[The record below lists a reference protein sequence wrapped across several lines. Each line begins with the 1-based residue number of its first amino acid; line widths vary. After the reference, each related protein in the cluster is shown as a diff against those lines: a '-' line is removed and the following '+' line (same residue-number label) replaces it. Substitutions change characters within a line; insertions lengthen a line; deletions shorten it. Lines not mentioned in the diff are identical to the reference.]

1 MSLLPL
7 LPDNADFADAA
18 SVTAW
23 MAFSAVARWVRTCLQ
38 GIGRS
43 ARESAGFLCSARFLP
58 RRSTG
63 ALLLALLLAIPAT
76 GLGQGYFG
84 TVTGVLT
91 DPTGAVIPDV
101 KVTLT
106 DQEKG
111 YAFNTTSDGAGR
123 FLYRSIPPGVYSVTA
138 EATGFEKSIRT
149 GVRVD
154 VNQNAT
160 ANLSLKVSGATQTV
174 EVTAQDRT
182 LDAQDAT
189 TGLVVD
195 RKFIN
200 DLPLIDRNVMDLTML
215 TPGVT
220 EADDQCMGCG
230 GTNFVSNGSR
240 NATADILM
248 DGATV
253 TNFEPNG
260 GVTEM
265 TYTPSSEAV
274 EEFRVEQSNFSAE
287 YGFSGASVVN
297 MITRSGTNSL
307 HGSAYEFVRNKIAD
321 SNSWFGNL
329 NGDPL
334 PSVHRNNFGGTV
346 GGPVFKNKT
355 FFFFDFDGTRASNL
369 GTYQA
374 GVPSDAE
381 RNNGDFG
388 QVCAAQGGSFD
399 ETGMCSVAQGQL
411 WDPYSGTYQQVDGYG
426 SGAVRSAYIPYNDIG
441 AYTSPGNPNLPDS
454 LQPQGGAGNLIDP
467 VAKKMMQL
475 FPEPSSAMANPTIYD
490 NWSASGAGHSP
501 NNQYDIRID
510 HRFGQKNLLS
520 GKYSHQWASGI
531 SYNCFQNYADPCAGG
546 PNKSTAN
553 LFTLNDTH
561 TITNTLL
568 LTATLGFTR
577 GAFRQSAY
585 NGKGGITDP
594 LNTLGFPS
602 YLNSNGFMGV
612 PSMFIGGGYYSA
624 GYTSMGGDPYAN
636 YKQGKDS
643 GQAGV
648 SLSKVWGPHEA
659 KFGFE
664 GRQHQMNYIQTEA
677 PNGNFNFDTSGS
689 SGCFYDLSICG
700 GDAMASFMM
709 GRSSSNYYEIQDEP
723 ATEDRQYAWY
733 AQDNWK
739 LNHKLT
745 LNLGLRYDVSMPRT
759 ERHNRQNW
767 LDLTAKSP
775 LQVAG
780 NAGFTKTLYGGE
792 VFASDKMRRIVNGDW
807 KDIQPRF
814 GFAFQLN
821 PLTVLRGGYGIY
833 YSQPRSGATGVQP
846 YVSGGFKQGT
856 SAILTYQNDGAT
868 PYVRLS
874 DPFPSGLLKPAGG
887 SLGLS
892 TDLGYSAAGPL
903 RHVTDTPY
911 EQSWSFGIEEQLPA
925 KVLVSAVYAGK
936 KGTHL
941 YFSGANWI
949 NHLGVEAEGYTS
961 DQKDALTNYVD
972 NPFLGAITDPGS
984 DLYYDQVPA
993 FYLDLP
999 YPQFPWGVSV
1009 DAPPI
1014 ASSTYHALQLTAEKR
1029 YSNGL
1034 QLLASYV
1041 WSKSIDDSSAPD
1053 DNTTWLG
1060 SFTSIQDPNKPW
1072 LERSLSTFDIPA
1084 VLQFTYTYDLPIG
1097 RGKAFMSHMPAL
1109 LDAVVGGWKTNG
1121 IWRVAD
1127 GRPLAM
1133 GLADGNPLPTY
1144 GQRPNVAGKPKRTG
1158 GRASASPSSWIKN
1171 YFSDPGVFVK
1181 PDPYALG
1188 NAPRA
1193 TGIVRSPKSFTSN
1206 MSMEKEF
1213 SLARLHE
1220 GMKFELR
1227 LEAENALNHPVF
1239 GTPNTSVD
1247 DPNFGVIGYTSN
1259 GPRQVQLG
1267 GKLTF

>member
-1 MSLLPL
+1 MRTSDLTEQDQKRLPQ
-7 LPDNADFADAA
+7 
-18 SVTAW
+18 SC
-23 MAFSAVARWVRTCLQ
+23 R
-38 GIGRS
+38 I
-43 ARESAGFLCSARFLP
+43 
-58 RRSTG
+58 
-63 ALLLALLLAIPAT
+63 LALALMLAMSASAF
-76 GLGQGYFG
+76 GQAYFG
-84 TVTGVLT
+84 TVTGALT
-91 DPTGAVIPDV
+91 DQSGAVIPQA

-106 DQEKG
+106 DQNKG
-111 YAFNTTSDGAGR
+111 YAFNATSDGDGR
-123 FLYRSIPPGVYSVTA
+123 YLFRSIPPGIYSVTA
-138 EATGFEKSIRT
+138 DVQGFVKTVRT
-149 GVRVD
+149 GIRVD

-160 ANLSLKVSGATQTV
+160 ADLSLKVSGSTQTI
-174 EVTAQDRT
+174 EVDAQAQG

-220 EADDQCMGCG
+220 EADDQCIGCG

-253 TNFEPNG
+253 TNYEPNG

-274 EEFRVEQSNFSAE
+274 DEFRVEQSNFSAE

-297 MITRSGTNSL
+297 MITRSGTNSF
-307 HGSAYEFVRNKIAD
+307 HGSGYDFARNKITDA
-321 SNSWFGNL
+321 NNWFDNL
-329 NGDPL
+329 NGNPL
-334 PSVHRNNFGGTV
+334 PAVHRHNFGGTI
-346 GGPVFKNKT
+346 GGPIFKNKT
-355 FFFFDFDGTRASNL
+355 FFFFDYDGTRQSGL

-381 RNNGDFG
+381 RNGDFG
-388 QVCAAQGGSFD
+388 EVCAANGGTFD
-399 ETGMCSVAQGQL
+399 DTGMCSVAQGQI
-411 WDPYSGTYQQVDGYG
+411 WDPYSGTYQSVGDYG
-426 SGAVRSAYIPYNDIG
+426 SGAVRSTFIPYNNIA
-441 AYTSPGNPNLPDS
+441 AYTSPGNPNLPPS

-467 VAKKMMQL
+467 VAQKMMQL
-475 FPEPSSAMANPTIYD
+475 FPEPSATMASPTIYD
-490 NWSASGAGHSP
+490 NWSAAGAGHYP
-501 NNQYDIRID
+501 NDQYDIKID
-510 HRFGQKNLLS
+510 HRFSEKNLLS
-520 GKYSHQWASGI
+520 GKYSHQWSSST
-531 SYNCFQNYADPCAGG
+531 SYNCFKNFADPCAGG
-546 PNKSTAN
+546 PNHSTAN

-561 TITNTLL
+561 TFTSTLML
-568 LTATLGFTR
+568 AATLGFTR
-577 GAFRQSAY
+577 GAFKQSAY
-585 NGKGGITDP
+585 NFEVPDP
-594 LNTLGFPS
+594 LSTLGFPE
-602 YLNSNGFMGV
+602 YLNSNGFVGV
-612 PSMFIGGGYYSA
+612 PSTFIGGGYFSA
-624 GYTSMGGDPYAN
+624 GYTSMGGDPYGN

-643 GQAGV
+643 GQVGV
-648 SLSKVWGPHEA
+648 ALNKVWGEQDV

-664 GRQHQMNYIQTEA
+664 ARQHQMNYIQTEA
-677 PNGNFNFDTSGS
+677 PNGNFSFDTSGS
-689 SGCFYDLSICG
+689 SGCFYDLSLCG

-723 ATEDRQYAWY
+723 ATEDRQYAWF

-739 LNHKLT
+739 VNHKLT

-767 LDLTAKSP
+767 LDLTVQSP

-780 NAGFTKTLYGGE
+780 NAGFTRTLYGGE
-792 VFASDKMRRIVNGDW
+792 VFANSSQRRIINDDW

-814 GFAFQLN
+814 GFAYQIN
-821 PLTVLRGGYGIY
+821 SLTVVRGGYGIY

-856 SAILTYQNDGAT
+856 SAIITYNNDGAT
-868 PYVRLS
+868 PYIHLS
-874 DPFPSGLLKPAGG
+874 DPFPSGLLQPPG
-887 SLGLS
+887 STLGLN

-903 RHVTDTPY
+903 RNVTNNPY
-911 EQSWSFGIEEQLPA
+911 EQSWSFGFERQLPG
-925 KVLVSAVYAGK
+925 KVLLSTIYAGK

-949 NHLGVEAEGYTS
+949 NHLGVDAESLSTS
-961 DQKDALTNYVD
+961 DKDALTDYVD
-972 NPFLGAITDPGS
+972 NPFAGFITDPGS

-993 FYLDLP
+993 YYLDLP

-1014 ASSTYHALQLTAEKR
+1014 ASSTYHALQVTAEKR

-1034 QLLASYV
+1034 QFLASYV
-1041 WSKSIDDSSAPD
+1041 WSKSIDDASVPD

-1097 RGKAFMSHMPAL
+1097 RGKAFLSHMPVV
-1109 LDAVVGGWKTNG
+1109 LDTIVGGWKTNG
-1121 IWRVAD
+1121 IWRLAA

-1144 GQRPNVAGKPKRTG
+1144 GQRPNITGKPKRTG
-1158 GRASASPSSWIKN
+1158 GKASGDPSSWIN
-1171 YFSDPGVFVK
+1171 SYFANPEVFVK
-1181 PDPYALG
+1181 PDPYVLG
-1188 NAPRA
+1188 NAPRV
-1193 TGIVRSPKSFTSN
+1193 TGLVRSPKSFTSN
-1206 MSMEKEF
+1206 LSMEKDF
-1213 SLARLHE
+1213 SLAKIHE
-1220 GMKFELR
+1220 GMTFELR

-1239 GTPNTSVD
+1239 GTPDTSVD
-1247 DPNFGVIGYTSN
+1247 DPNFGIISYTSN

-1267 GKLTF
+1267 GKITF

>member
-1 MSLLPL
+1 MRRGY
-7 LPDNADFADAA
+7 F
-18 SVTAW
+18 T
-23 MAFSAVARWVRTCLQ
+23 
-38 GIGRS
+38 GR
-43 ARESAGFLCSARFLP
+43 EKFLP
-58 RRSTG
+58 QSCWYV
-63 ALLLALLLAIPAT
+63 LLALLLAVPA
-76 GLGQGYFG
+76 GVFAQAYFG

-91 DPTGAVIPDV
+91 DQSGAVLPEA
-101 KVTLT
+101 KVILT
-106 DQEKG
+106 DQNKG
-111 YAFNTTSDGAGR
+111 YTFNANSDSGGR
-123 FLYRSIPPGVYSVTA
+123 YLFRSIPPGVYSVTA
-138 EATGFEKSIRT
+138 EMQGFAKTVRT
-149 GVRVD
+149 GIRVN

-160 ANLSLKVSGATQTV
+160 ADLSLKVSGSSQTV
-174 EVTAQDRT
+174 EVNAQAQA
-182 LDAQDAT
+182 LDSQDAT

-220 EADDQCMGCG
+220 EADDQCVGCG

-248 DGATV
+248 DGATI

-274 EEFRVEQSNFSAE
+274 DEFRVEQSNFSAE

-297 MITRSGTNSL
+297 MITRSGTNSF
-307 HGSAYEFVRNKIAD
+307 HGSGYDFIRNKIAD

-334 PSVHRNNFGGTV
+334 PSVHRNNFGGTI
-346 GGPVFKNKT
+346 GGLIFKNKT
-355 FFFFDFDGTRASNL
+355 FFFFDYDGTRASNL

-381 RNNGDFG
+381 RNDGDFG
-388 QVCAAQGGSFD
+388 EVCTAQGGTFD
-399 ETGMCSVAQGQL
+399 DTGMCSVAQGQI
-411 WDPYSGTYQQVDGYG
+411 WDPFSGTYQQVEGFG
-426 SGAVRSAYIPYNDIG
+426 SGAVRSAFIPYNNIG
-441 AYTSPGNPNLPDS
+441 AYTSPGSPNPNLPPS

-475 FPEPSSAMANPTIYD
+475 FPEPSATMANPTIYD
-490 NWSASGAGHSP
+490 NWSAAGAGHYP
-501 NNQYDIRID
+501 NDQYDIKID
-510 HRFGQKNLLS
+510 HRFSEKNLLS
-520 GKYSHQWASGI
+520 GKYSHQWSAST
-531 SYNCFQNYADPCAGG
+531 SFNCFNNFADPCAGG
-546 PNKSTAN
+546 PNHSTAN

-561 TITNTLL
+561 TFTNTLL
-568 LTATLGFTR
+568 LAATLGFTR

-585 NGKGGITDP
+585 NGEGGVTDP
-594 LNTLGFPS
+594 LSTLGFPS

-612 PSMFIGGGYYSA
+612 PSTFIGGGYYSA
-624 GYTSMGGDPYAN
+624 AFTSMGGDPYGN

-643 GQAGV
+643 GQVGV
-648 SLSKVWGPHEA
+648 SLSKVLGEHEM

-664 GRQHQMNYIQTEA
+664 ARQHQMNYIQTES

-689 SGCFYDLSICG
+689 SGCFYDLSLCG
-700 GDAMASFMM
+700 GDGMASFMM

-723 ATEDRQYAWY
+723 ATEDRQYAWFV
-733 AQDNWK
+733 QDNWK
-739 LNHKLT
+739 VNHKLT

-767 LDLTAKSP
+767 LDLKVQSP

-780 NAGFTKTLYGGE
+780 NAGFTRTLYGGE
-792 VFASDKMRRIVNGDW
+792 VFANSNQRRIINDDW

-814 GFAFQLN
+814 GFAYQIN
-821 PLTVLRGGYGIY
+821 SLTVVRGGYGIY

-856 SAILTYQNDGAT
+856 SAILTYNNDGAT
-868 PYVRLS
+868 PYVRMS
-874 DPFPSGLLKPAGG
+874 DPFPSGLLLPPG
-887 SLGLS
+887 STLGLN

-903 RHVTDTPY
+903 RNVTNNPY
-911 EQSWSFGIEEQLPA
+911 EQSWSFGFERQLPA
-925 KVLVSAVYAGK
+925 KVLVSAIYAGK

-949 NHLGVEAEGYTS
+949 NHLGVEAESLST
-961 DQKDALTNYVD
+961 DDKDALTNYVD
-972 NPFLGAITDPGS
+972 NPFAGVITDPGS

-993 FYLDLP
+993 YYLDLP
-999 YPQFPWGVSV
+999 YPQFPRGVSV

-1014 ASSTYHALQLTAEKR
+1014 ANSTYHALQLTAEKR

-1034 QLLASYV
+1034 QFLASYV
-1041 WSKSIDDSSAPD
+1041 WSKSIDDASVPD

-1084 VLQFTYTYDLPIG
+1084 VLQLTYTYDLPVG
-1097 RGKAFMSHMPAL
+1097 RGKAFLNHMPAV

-1144 GQRPNVAGKPKRTG
+1144 GQRPNITGRPKRTHG
-1158 GRASASPSSWIKN
+1158 SASASPTSWIN
-1171 YFSDPGVFVK
+1171 SYFANPEVFVK
-1181 PDPYALG
+1181 PDPYVLG
-1188 NAPRA
+1188 NAPRV
-1193 TGIVRSPKSFTSN
+1193 TGLVRSPKSFTSN
-1206 MSMEKEF
+1206 LSMEKEL
-1213 SLARLHE
+1213 SLAKIHE
-1220 GMKFELR
+1220 GMSFELR

-1239 GTPNTSVD
+1239 GTPDTSVD
-1247 DPNFGVIGYTSN
+1247 DPNFGIISYTSN

-1267 GKLTF
+1267 GKVTF